1 MGRNRNPNLNETS
14 SRGTGGP
21 CSRLKRL
28 GLIRLLRLAFQ
39 FVIIVDRVIDWIR
52 AIAGQD

>member
-1 MGRNRNPNLNETS
+1 MGRNRNPNLNEAS
-14 SRGTGGP
+14 SRGTGGS

-28 GLIRLLRLAFQ
+28 GLIRLLRVAFQ
-39 FVIIVDRVIDWIR
+39 FVIIVDRVIDWVR